1 MTRFRLAI
9 LDDYQNVAEDFAPW
23 SSLATDGVEVTIFN
37 TPLGSDSAVAA
48 ALADFEIIV
57 AMRERTPFP
66 RRVLEKLPQ
75 LKLLVTTGA
84 ANAAIDLEAAKE
96 NGVVVCGTGGSPTA
110 APELTW
116 ALLLAFTRNLTAE
129 ETSLR
134 NGRWQR
140 TVGFELSGKTLGIVG
155 LGKIGH
161 RIAAYGKAFGMEV
174 LAWSQNLTE
183 ETAAAAGVRKV
194 SKDELFRESDVV
206 SLHLRLSERSEG
218 IVGERELRLLGP
230 EGVLVNT
237 SRGPLVDQQALLD
250 ALHAGHIRGA
260 ALDVYDQE
268 PLPLGHPLLDAPR
281 TVLTPHLGY
290 VTHESYQA
298 FLGGAFE
305 DVRAWLDG
313 APIRRLA

>member
-9 LDDYQNVAEDFAPW
+9 LDDYQQVAEDFAPW
-23 SSLATDGVEVTIFN
+23 SSLTADGVEVTIFN
-37 TPLGSDSAVAA
+37 TPLGSDRAVAA
-48 ALADFEIIV
+48 ALEGFEIIV

-66 RRVLEKLPQ
+66 RDVLEKLPQ

-84 ANAAIDLEAAKE
+84 ANAAIDLAAAKE
-96 NGVVVCGTGGSPTA
+96 NGVTVCGTGGSPTA

-116 ALLLAFTRNLTAE
+116 ALLLAFARNLTAE

-134 NGRWQR
+134 NGHWQR
-140 TVGFELSGKTLGIVG
+140 SVGFELSGKTLGIVG

-161 RIAAYGKAFGMEV
+161 RIAAYGKAFGMDV

-183 ETAAAAGVRKV
+183 ETAVTAGVRKV
-194 SKDELFRESDVV
+194 SKDELFSESDVV
-206 SLHLRLSERSEG
+206 SLHLRLSERSRG

-268 PLPLGHPLLDAPR
+268 PLPIGHPLLDAPR

-290 VTHESYQA
+290 VTRESYQA
-298 FLGGAFE
+298 FLGGAYE

-313 APIRRLA
+313 APIRKLA